1 MFGTRVPWNRGNGT
15 WRLRAPLAGTC
26 TPTLSHLSLIN
37 LSLYEINE
45 RTVHLQKKHLEIPR
59 IGRILPFSLTLLNVL
74 SVEYRRNRAQHTC
87 NPASVNKKALADL
100 GTLVMCRVG
109 RPSSSPTRR
118 PQFFL
123 PPRFEKVNGN
133 FIDPEVYD
141 RQHKWK

>member
-1 MFGTRVPWNRGNGT
+1 MFGTRVRWNRGNGT

-26 TPTLSHLSLIN
+26 TPTPSHQPLTLRDQRTYSSLA
-37 LSLYEINE
+37 
-45 RTVHLQKKHLEIPR
+45 KKHLEIPR

-74 SVEYRRNRAQHTC
+74 PVEYRRNRAQHTC

-109 RPSSSPTRR
+109 RPSSPTA
-118 PQFFL
+118 PPPVL
-123 PPRFEKVNGN
+123 PPPSLRKSTAN

-141 RQHKWK
+141 RHKWK